1 MEKYLRGWKSIEKYL
16 CLSRHAIIKRGY
28 PVRRQPGS
36 GVWADPGALDAHTA
50 HLFTGSALLCDVSK
64 SRQRTG

>member
-1 MEKYLRGWKSIEKYL
+1 MERILTGWRSIEKYL
-16 CLSRHAIIKRGY
+16 QLSRHVIIKRGY

-36 GVWADPGALDAHTA
+36 GVWADTGALDAHTA